1 MIGWWAET
9 NLAPGAATITLTPG
23 TPDSV
28 ISYLLAPQS
37 AELAISGGT
46 PIVGGDY
53 TAQPAAAELA
63 ATTGEPDINVSITTN
78 AATLELATGTP
89 DVSVTDHKSLTPT
102 NVNLSTTTGTP
113 LLVVHTT
120 LQPQATQLEIATGTP
135 VADIIAPPEFVA
147 AAGADGDNISTLE
160 WDQDVADGG
169 CILVGL
175 AYRDGDSLLPS
186 SVTCDDEPMSFVS
199 LLNISATTRPML
211 VYAARG
217 QSGGTKTIRVS
228 WSSNVDDTAAGS
240 VAYNGVVAPPHAVQ
254 TVSVASAGSLDHAR
268 TAEPGGLLVCF
279 HAIVHGSTTANITST
294 GGGTQRFIRTGV
306 RDAALAISDSEVATT
321 FSMTS
326 SLGNSAMGQTSLVL
340 PGITPL
346 PQFHSVG
353 GSVVISATN
362 PSFSVSPADEA
373 YLIVIAHYYSTTAR
387 TLDSVTCNGQPLSLI
402 GSMKPA
408 NKESHTLAV
417 YGARI
422 NPGVGGPLRQ
432 VALSFSGSVGV
443 AATAVVYTGVR
454 EVVWQSDSTA
464 VANSIAHPAS
474 CGPRQRVVG
483 ILTASNDG
491 SGEIGLATPPITGG
505 TQRTVTGSPAW
516 IRVAVA
522 DAVED
527 TVFTLTRNTS
537 TACNMAAVS
546 LLLKPY

>member
-1 MIGWWAET
+1 M
-9 NLAPGAATITLTPG
+9 LASGRVRFAAGSRI
-23 TPDSV
+23 V
-28 ISYLLAPQS
+28 RAPRF
-37 AELAISGGT
+37 
-46 PIVGGDY
+46 Y
-53 TAQPAAAELA
+53 AA
-63 ATTGEPDINVSITTN
+63 G
-78 AATLELATGTP
+78 
-89 DVSVTDHKSLTPT
+89 
-102 NVNLSTTTGTP
+102 
-113 LLVVHTT
+113 
-120 LQPQATQLEIATGTP
+120 
-135 VADIIAPPEFVA
+135 
-147 AAGADGDNISTLE
+147 AGADGDLISTLS

-175 AYRDGDSLLPS
+175 AYRSSQLPS

-199 LLNISATTRPML
+199 LLELSSSRQVL

-217 QSGGTKTIRVS
+217 QSGGTKTIRVN
-228 WSSNVDDTAAGS
+228 WSSNVADTAAGS

-254 TVSVASAGSLDHAR
+254 TASVASAGSLSHAR
-268 TAEPGGLLVCF
+268 TAEPGELLVCF
-279 HAIVHGSTTANITST
+279 HAIVHGSVTANITST

-326 SLGNSAMGQTSLVL
+326 SQVNSTMGQTSLVL
-340 PGITPL
+340 PGTAPL

-353 GSVVISATN
+353 GSVTSSATTN

-373 YLIVIAHYYSTTAR
+373 YLIVIVHYYSTVAH
-387 TLDSVTCNGQPLSLI
+387 TLNSVTCNGQPLSLI

-408 NKESHTLAV
+408 DKESHTLAV
-417 YGARI
+417 YGAHI
-422 NPGVGGPLRQ
+422 NPGVGGPSRQ

-443 AATAVVYTGVR
+443 ATTAVAYTGVG

-491 SGEIGLATPPITGG
+491 SGAIGLTIPQTTGG
-505 TQRTVTGSPAW
+505 TQRIVTGSGLNW

-527 TVFTLTRNTS
+527 TLFTLTRNTS